1 MPQRHTGTGLLFSS
15 RVLRVLLK
23 RNTSRAIV
31 SDSRSETT
39 NATTHLLRFLWYTA
53 FRSFL
58 PHIKP
63 HRAAPLGRTA
73 LAGGSLMGKSVL
85 AVDARFS
92 VCISLT
98 PGYLMKPGLELSSFG
113 ALAFHGVRDYRQ
125 LPAKWC
131 RKWDLNPQKLVPKTS
146 AYANSATA
154 ARLRD
159 TTALSIPQ

>member
-1 MPQRHTGTGLLFSS
+1 MTELNCLFPLFDQPIAPPLSYWCMAVRLGFEPRSQESKSCVLPITLTDYESAPQRHTGTGLLFSS

-23 RNTSRAIV
+23 RNTPVAIV

-73 LAGGSLMGKSVL
+73 LASGSLMGKSVL
-85 AVDARFS
+85 AVFVNYGTQCPTCEQD
-92 VCISLT
+92 
-98 PGYLMKPGLELSSFG
+98 
-113 ALAFHGVRDYRQ
+113 
-125 LPAKWC
+125 
-131 RKWDLNPQKLVPKTS
+131 
-146 AYANSATA
+146 
-154 ARLRD
+154 
-159 TTALSIPQ
+159 